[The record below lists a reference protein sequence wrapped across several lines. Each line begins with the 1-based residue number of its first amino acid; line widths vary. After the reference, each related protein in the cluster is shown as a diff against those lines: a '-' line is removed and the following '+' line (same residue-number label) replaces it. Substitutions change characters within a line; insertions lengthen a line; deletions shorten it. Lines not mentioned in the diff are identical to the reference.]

1 LFFSL
6 CLAKQCCCRRS
17 VQFKPENIMHLTKLL
32 VTSLVFALPPLAHS
46 ADAPGK
52 NDHSSAGKTFTDFLE
67 SEWNYEMEQNP
78 IQASFLGDRRW
89 NDRWGDRSLEAVR
102 KREEH
107 TIAALARLAK
117 IDHAQLSPADQLNYD
132 LFKKDLETD
141 IEGAKFRAYLMPI
154 TQRGGPQTL
163 DELGDRLRFETV
175 KDYEDW
181 VARLRAFPVLMEQDI
196 ALMREGARTHVIWPK
211 VVLNRVPAQIDKQL
225 VSKPEES
232 PFFKPFKKFPA
243 AISSTDRERLTKAA
257 SEAIASGILPSFQ
270 KLKKYF
276 VDEYLPAAFD
286 QVGVWQMPQ
295 GAEFYAYLARRHT
308 TTALTP
314 QQIHEKGLSE
324 VARIHAEMQ
333 AIVDK
338 VGFKGTL
345 PEFFT
350 KLRTDPQFFYKTP
363 EELLEAYRALAKR
376 IDPNLVKVFKTL
388 PRTPYGVTAIP
399 DNIAPDTTTAYYS
412 QPAADGSRAGTYF
425 VNLYKP
431 ETRPKWEMM
440 ALSLHE
446 SVPGHHL
453 QIALAQE
460 LGDIPKFRRYGGYTA
475 YVEGWGLYAES
486 LGEEMGLYDDPY
498 SKFGQLT
505 YEMWRAVRLVVDTGM
520 HQMKWDRQRA
530 INFFMENAPKSENDI
545 VNEIDRYISMPGQA
559 LAYKIGELKIKELRD
574 RARREIGESFDV
586 REFHDAVLL
595 SGAVPLDVLERNINS
610 WTATKKAASKQK
622 PNTP

>member
-1 LFFSL
+1 MRLRTFSL
-6 CLAKQCCCRRS
+6 TSVVLALL
-17 VQFKPENIMHLTKLL
+17 QFPPALSAQTKDAGPDKELTA
-32 VTSLVFALPPLAHS
+32 FFEA
-46 ADAPGK
+46 
-52 NDHSSAGKTFTDFLE
+52 
-67 SEWNYEMEQNP
+67 EWNYEMEQNP
-78 IQASFLGDRRW
+78 GRASSMGDRRW
-89 NDRWGDRSLEAVR
+89 NDRWSDQSLEAIK

-107 TIAALARLAK
+107 ATDALARLKK
-117 IDHAQLSPADQLNYD
+117 IDRAKLSEPDQLNYD

-141 IEGAKFRAYLMPI
+141 IEGFKFRMYLMPI
-154 TQRGGPQTL
+154 TQRGGVQTL

-181 VARLRAFPVLMEQDI
+181 IARLRAVPKLMDQDI
-196 ALMREGARTHVIWPK
+196 ALMREGARSHVIWPK
-211 VVLNRVPAQIDKQL
+211 IVLERVPAQIDKQL
-225 VSKPEES
+225 VSNPEES
-232 PFFKPFKKFPA
+232 PFFKPLKKFPDAIA
-243 AISSTDRERLTKAA
+243 AADRERLGKAA
-257 SEAIASGILPSFQ
+257 QAAITSEVLPSFE

-276 VDEYLPAAFD
+276 VAEYLPAAFD
-286 QVGVWQMPQ
+286 QVGVWRMPD
-295 GAEFYAYLARRHT
+295 GAAFYAHLARRYT
-308 TTALTP
+308 TTDLTP
-314 QQIHEKGLSE
+314 EQIHEKGLSE
-324 VARIHAEMQ
+324 VARIKAEMQ
-333 AIVDK
+333 AIMGK

-345 PEFFT
+345 PEFFA

-388 PRTPYGVTAIP
+388 PRTPYGVTPIP
-399 DNIAPDTTTAYYS
+399 DKIAPDTTTAYYN
-412 QPAADGSRAGTYF
+412 QPAADGSRAGLYF

-475 YVEGWGLYAES
+475 FVEGWGLYAES
-486 LGEEMGLYDDPY
+486 LGQDMGLYDDPY

-520 HQMKWDRQRA
+520 HHLKWDRQRA
-530 INFFMENAPKSENDI
+530 INYFMENAPKAENDI

-574 RARREIGESFDV
+574 LARREIGDSFDL

-595 SGAVPLDVLERNINS
+595 SGAVPLDVLENKVKAWI
-610 WTATKKAASKQK
+610 AAKKASAPKTASGVK
-622 PNTP
+622 